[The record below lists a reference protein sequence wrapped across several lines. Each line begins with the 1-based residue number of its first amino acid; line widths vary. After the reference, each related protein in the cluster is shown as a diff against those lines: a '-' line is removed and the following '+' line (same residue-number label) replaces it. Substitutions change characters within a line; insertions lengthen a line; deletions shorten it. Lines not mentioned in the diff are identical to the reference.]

1 MKQIIVG
8 ECVLQNIFNQV
19 DPDVPREA
27 EFEAT
32 VVRALNCLYKKYR
45 CFRFTG
51 GFHFEDN
58 TYEPDLALVAKD
70 LSHWFIIEV
79 ELSTHS
85 FDRHVL
91 PQVRTFQYGTPLA
104 ECSRILAREL
114 GINQQNAKS
123 FMAYVPRSVAVIA
136 NKYIDSWSLKLQ
148 AHTIPLLTVSLFR
161 TPDGSEAI
169 EMNGRLDVLKENVGF
184 AKFSTIDRSLLFQKD
199 VHLPDGRIQMTDP
212 SGNLGLW
219 TVVRQGLN
227 TWVTKEQGTPNLED
241 QSWLQLIRSY
251 DGTLVLRKY

>member
-8 ECVLQNIFNQV
+8 ECALQNIFNQL
-19 DPDVPREA
+19 DPDIPREA

-32 VVRALNCLYKKYR
+32 VVRALTCLYKNYR

-58 TYEPDLALVAKD
+58 TYQPDLALVAKD

-91 PQVRTFQYGTPLA
+91 PQVRTFQYGTPRS

-114 GINQQNAKS
+114 EIDQQHAENLV
-123 FMAYVPRSVAVIA
+123 AYVPRSVAVIA
-136 NKYIDSWSLKLQ
+136 NKYINTWDLKLQ
-148 AHTIPLLTVSLFR
+148 AHTIPLLTVSLYR
-161 TPDGSEAI
+161 TSDGSEAI
-169 EMNGRLDVLKENVGF
+169 EMNGRLDVLRENIGF
-184 AKFSTIDRSLLFQKD
+184 AKFSTIDRSLLFPKD
-199 VHLPDGRIQMTDP
+199 VRLPDGQIQMTDP
-212 SGNLGLW
+212 SGNSGLW
-219 TVVRQGLN
+219 TVARQGST
-227 TWVTKEQGTPNLED
+227 TWVTKEQGTPDLED
-241 QSWLQLIRSY
+241 QSWLC
-251 DGTLVLRKY
+251 